1 MSSQYSGNNHDE
13 QRDQAPTGR
22 GGDTFSCSGAISV
35 IAPSYGTRE
44 QQQIQSTGRRSI
56 SAMSKDMARTLQS
69 SIQNNTGS
77 IDMQPRLQ
85 KLASVAQ
92 SVQHSAIVDNVNSGF
107 SSVNNKLNS
116 MIRRSNSMSS
126 ASLTTSSDR
135 DRGIYAHGGSARA
148 WGSAMSAEISTF
160 TTKKVVPFLRR
171 QNTCPENY
179 TGMGNMKGTKEIS
192 FDYQLMKDNE

>member
-1 MSSQYSGNNHDE
+1 MSGQYGGYNHDE
-13 QRDQAPTGR
+13 QRDEAPTGR
-22 GGDTFSCSGAISV
+22 GGTSV

-44 QQQIQSTGRRSI
+44 EQIQSTGRRSI
-56 SAMSKDMARTLQS
+56 SAMSKDMVRTLQT
-69 SIQNNTGS
+69 SIQNNTGN

-116 MIRRSNSMSS
+116 MIRRSNSASS
-126 ASLTTSSDR
+126 ASLATSDSR

-160 TTKKVVPFLRR
+160 TTQKVVPFFRR

-179 TGMGNMKGTKEIS
+179 TGMGSMKGTKEIS

>member
-1 MSSQYSGNNHDE
+1 MSGQYGGYNHDE
-13 QRDQAPTGR
+13 QRDEAPTGR
-22 GGDTFSCSGAISV
+22 GGDTSSSSGAMSV

-44 QQQIQSTGRRSI
+44 EQHIQSAGRRSI
-56 SAMSKDMARTLQS
+56 SAMSKDMVRTLQT
-69 SIQNNTGS
+69 SIQNNTGN
-77 IDMQPRLQ
+77 IDMQPRLH

-116 MIRRSNSMSS
+116 MIRRSNSASS
-126 ASLTTSSDR
+126 ASLTTSDSR

-160 TTKKVVPFLRR
+160 TTQKVVPFFRR

-179 TGMGNMKGTKEIS
+179 TGMGSMKGTKEIS